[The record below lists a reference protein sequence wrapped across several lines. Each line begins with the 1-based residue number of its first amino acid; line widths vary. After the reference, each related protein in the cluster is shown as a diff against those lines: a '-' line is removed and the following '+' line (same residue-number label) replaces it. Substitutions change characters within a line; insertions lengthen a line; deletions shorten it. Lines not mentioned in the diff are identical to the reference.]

1 MSGEVWQEVYDRIAE
16 LIQAHRTTLVF
27 VNTRRMAER
36 ATRALSERLGDRPG
50 RGASRQPVERT
61 PARRRNSGSKA
72 AR

>member
-16 LIQAHRTTLVF
+16 LVQAHRTTLVF

-50 RGASRQPVERT
+50 RRASRQPVERT
-61 PARRRNSGSKA
+61 PARRRSSGSKA